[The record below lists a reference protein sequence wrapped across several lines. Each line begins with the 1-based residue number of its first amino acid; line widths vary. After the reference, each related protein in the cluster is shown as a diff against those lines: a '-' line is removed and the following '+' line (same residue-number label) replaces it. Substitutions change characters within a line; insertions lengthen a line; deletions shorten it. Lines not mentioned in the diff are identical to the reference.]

1 MRIHAV
7 PQFQG
12 ALVESRAGLPSGCR
26 ALAGLAGLVLGAEV
40 TEVQV
45 GTGTSPT
52 VGGIANHEVL
62 LAHQDAQ
69 RAALSDVDEPVL
81 TIGGDCSVDLVPVQR
96 LGDDVTVLWFDAHA
110 DLNTPES
117 SPSGAFH
124 GMVLRSAM
132 GEREVVLVGARSID
146 HGERA
151 LVGDGGRVRLVE
163 RADLATVA
171 PGNREVYL
179 HIDLDVLSP
188 DEFSGMTYPEPDG
201 LTVDELTRQVRR
213 LSPEWTVVGAAI
225 TECVTTDETELA
237 KLVPLLEAVGEVLGT
252 KNG

>member
-12 ALVESRAGLPSGCR
+12 ALVESRARLPSGCR
-26 ALAGLAGLVLGAEV
+26 ALAGLAGRVLGAEV
-40 TEVQV
+40 TEVPV

-69 RAALSDVDEPVL
+69 RTALSEVDEPVL
-81 TIGGDCSVDLVPVQR
+81 TIGGDCSVDLVPVRR

-132 GEREVVLVGARSID
+132 GEREVVLVGTRSID
-146 HGERA
+146 DGERPLIGEGKRVA
-151 LVGDGGRVRLVE
+151 LVECG
-163 RADLATVA
+163 DLA
-171 PGNREVYL
+171 PRNRQVYL

-188 DEFSGMTYPEPDG
+188 NEFSGMTYPEPDG
-201 LTVDELTRQVRR
+201 VAIDALVRQVRQ

-225 TECVTTDETELA
+225 TECVTADEAELA
-237 KLVPLLEAVGEVLGT
+237 KLIPLLEAVGEVLTYGDR
-252 KNG
+252 